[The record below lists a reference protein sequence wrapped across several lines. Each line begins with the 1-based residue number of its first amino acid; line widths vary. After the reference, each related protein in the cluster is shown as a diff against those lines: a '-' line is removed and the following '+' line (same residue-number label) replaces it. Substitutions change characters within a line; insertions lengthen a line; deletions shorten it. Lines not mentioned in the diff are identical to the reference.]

1 MFRPYQVVGTIL
13 DTGDINSEPKRR
25 KSLCFFFYKLS
36 NILNIQKII
45 FTSQYSFLIWSF
57 LIFNFLK
64 KPVLMELITTDKNAE
79 TQRG

>member
-36 NILNIQKII
+36 NILNMQKII
-45 FTSQYSFLIWSF
+45 FTSQYSFLIWS
-57 LIFNFLK
+57 
-64 KPVLMELITTDKNAE
+64 
-79 TQRG
+79 

>member
-36 NILNIQKII
+36 NILNMQKII